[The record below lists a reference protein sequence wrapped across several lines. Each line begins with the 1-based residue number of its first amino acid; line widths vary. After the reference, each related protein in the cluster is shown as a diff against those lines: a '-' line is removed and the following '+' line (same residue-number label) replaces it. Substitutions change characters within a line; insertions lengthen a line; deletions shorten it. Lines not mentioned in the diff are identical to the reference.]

1 MSYSM
6 FQEELQETP
15 VTTETPKSTLKQKVL
30 FWGGLLFALVQ
41 FILPV
46 YVYLIDLQLRA
57 IHVGIGISL
66 AFLVYPLS
74 KVLNKERL
82 YLWDL
87 LIIAGVLVSNVNI
100 YLKTMEIYN
109 EPGSA
114 SNLDLALGLFLFVV
128 ILEGARR
135 TMGMIIPSMLLL
147 LVGYVF
153 VSPYLP
159 GIWQMRGLDWQLL
172 VNSLY
177 FSPLGIY
184 GAVTGMSAT
193 FISMFIIFG
202 ALLSVT
208 GAGRTFIELALALA
222 GKYTGGPAK
231 TCVIASALFGSISGS
246 SVANVMVTGTYT
258 IPLMTKAGYKP
269 NFAGAVEA
277 ISSTGGG
284 ITPPIMSITAFMM
297 AEFLNMSYLKI
308 ILYAAIPCVLYYT
321 GVIAGVHFLTKRQGL
336 RGLPKEQ
343 IPRWRDILIFH
354 KMAGFLVPLT
364 ILLVMIAL
372 GKPLIDAGFYAS
384 LAALA
389 IYFVMNYREQSLG
402 RLFIGVVKAMSSGGL
417 DVVRLVPILV
427 SMSVLVN
434 LIGLTGLAPK
444 LSTLIFDVG
453 VHNIYIS
460 LLIASILP
468 LVLGTAM
475 PVVPTYLLSVSI
487 LSPVLM
493 KLGVDVVAA
502 HLFFIYW
509 GVLGSVT
516 PPTCEAAVVSSGI
529 AKGDWLKTGF
539 YAMGLG
545 AVAFCL
551 PYFMV
556 LDPALIGRAAA
567 HRVVFAAVT
576 GFIGAI
582 AMSYGLFGWKDSL
595 INLPLRAM
603 FLVGGAM
610 LLFPDVLVTAA
621 GSLVAGCALIL
632 DRIIKPRAAAPA

>member
-6 FQEELQETP
+6 FQEELQEDAVSP
-15 VTTETPKSTLKQKVL
+15 GSNKTTIKEKLL
-30 FWGGLLFALVQ
+30 FWGGLVFALIQ
-41 FILPV
+41 FIVPV

-66 AFLVYPLS
+66 AFLIYPVS
-74 KVLNKERL
+74 KVLKKEKL

-87 LIIAGVLVSNVNI
+87 LIIVGVLVSNINI
-100 YLKTMEIYN
+100 FLKTMDIYN

-114 SNLDLALGLFLFVV
+114 SNLDLALGIFLFVMV
-128 ILEGARR
+128 LEAARR
-135 TMGMIIPSMLLL
+135 TMGWIIPALLL
-147 LVGYVF
+147 TLLGYIF

-159 GIWQMRGLDWQLL
+159 GIWQMRGLDWRLV

-202 ALLSVT
+202 AFLSVT

-258 IPLMTKAGYKP
+258 IPLMTKSGYKP

-308 ILYAAIPCVLYYT
+308 ILYAIIPCILYYT

-336 RGLPKEQ
+336 KGLPKDQ
-343 IPRWRDILIFH
+343 IPRWRDILTFH
-354 KMAGFLVPLT
+354 KMAGFLVPLA
-364 ILLVMIAL
+364 ILLLMIAL
-372 GKPLIDAGFYAS
+372 GKPLMEAGFYAS
-384 LAALA
+384 MAALA
-389 IYFVMNYREQSLG
+389 IYFVMNYREHGLKK
-402 RLFIGVVKAMSSGGL
+402 LFRDMIKALSGGGL
-417 DVVRLVPILV
+417 DIVRLVPILV

-434 LIGLTGLAPK
+434 LIGLAGLAPK
-444 LSTLIFDVG
+444 ISSVIFDVG
-453 VHNIYIS
+453 THNIYIS

-468 LVLGTAM
+468 LVLGTAL

-487 LSPVLM
+487 LSPVLQ

-516 PPTCEAAVVSSGI
+516 PPTCEAAVVSAGI

-539 YAMGLG
+539 YACGLG

-556 LDPALIGRAAA
+556 LDPALIGRSTPD
-567 HRVVFAAVT
+567 RVIFAAVT

-582 AMSYGLFGWKDSL
+582 SMSYGIFGWKDSL
-595 INLPLRAM
+595 INIPLRAM
-603 FLVGGAM
+603 FLIGGIM
-610 LLFPDVLVTAA
+610 LLFPGRV
-621 GSLVAGCALIL
+621 
-632 DRIIKPRAAAPA
+632 IKPRAVVPA

>member
-6 FQEELQETP
+6 FQEELQEDAVSP
-15 VTTETPKSTLKQKVL
+15 GSNKTTIKEKLL
-30 FWGGLLFALVQ
+30 FWGGLVFALIQ
-41 FILPV
+41 FIVPV

-66 AFLVYPLS
+66 AFLIYPVS
-74 KVLNKERL
+74 KVLKKEKL

-87 LIIAGVLVSNVNI
+87 LIIVGVLVSNINI
-100 YLKTMEIYN
+100 FLKTMDIYN

-114 SNLDLALGLFLFVV
+114 SNLDLALGIFLFVMV
-128 ILEGARR
+128 LEAARR
-135 TMGMIIPSMLLL
+135 TMGWIIPVLLL
-147 LVGYVF
+147 TLLGYIF

-159 GIWQMRGLDWQLL
+159 GIWQMRGLDWRLV

-202 ALLSVT
+202 AFLSVT
-208 GAGRTFIELALALA
+208 GAGRTFIDLALALA

-258 IPLMTKAGYKP
+258 IPLMTKSGYKP

-308 ILYAAIPCVLYYT
+308 ILYAIIPCILYYT

-336 RGLPKEQ
+336 KGLPKDQ
-343 IPRWRDILIFH
+343 IPRWRDILTFH
-354 KMAGFLVPLT
+354 KMAGFLVPLG
-364 ILLVMIAL
+364 ILLLMIAL
-372 GKPLIDAGFYAS
+372 GKPLMEAGFYAS
-384 LAALA
+384 MAALA
-389 IYFVMNYREQSLG
+389 IYFVMNYREHGLKK
-402 RLFIGVVKAMSSGGL
+402 LFVDMIKALSGGGL
-417 DVVRLVPILV
+417 DIVRLVPILV

-434 LIGLTGLAPK
+434 LIGLAGLAPK
-444 LSTLIFDVG
+444 ISSVIFDVG
-453 VHNIYIS
+453 THNIYIS

-468 LVLGTAM
+468 LVLGTAL

-487 LSPVLM
+487 LSPVLQ

-516 PPTCEAAVVSSGI
+516 PPTCEAAVVSAGI

-539 YAMGLG
+539 YACGLG

-556 LDPALIGRAAA
+556 LDPALIGRASAD
-567 HRVVFAAVT
+567 RVIFAAIT

-582 AMSYGLFGWKDSL
+582 TMSYGIFGWKDSL
-595 INLPLRAM
+595 INIPLRAM
-603 FLVGGAM
+603 FLIGGIM
-610 LLFPDVLVTAA
+610 LLFPGIMVTATGAVIA
-621 GSLVAGCALIL
+621 GSALIL
-632 DRIIKPRAAAPA
+632 DRVVKPRTAALA